1 MTDFIDYI
9 ETSCRNLKDN
19 HMTYLYKK
27 SLLDRMTERANEMT
41 QAGLRNEK
49 VIADLISDEFGDL
62 ENGYPN
68 FVKEEKRRQRAQLL
82 KFVLPVG
89 GIIAFILIF
98 IAYFTVSRFTLA
110 WDKTWLIIVGGIF
123 AMIIFYLSFA
133 IRKLCRMQ
141 RVFHPIA
148 RVLIAGCVM
157 LFMVFVFLFWLMML
171 PDNIITWPIIPGGI
185 ILVLISDLLFAY
197 ATKQKFRTVSLL
209 VYMLIIATML
219 YIIFAAYGVVTWVG
233 GWPIILLG
241 LLADLVYIL
250 VVFMGNMKYF
260 MYRQEVEE

>member
-62 ENGYPN
+62 ENSYPN
-68 FVKEEKRRQRAQLL
+68 FVKAEKRRQRAQLL

-98 IAYFTVSRFTLA
+98 IAYFTVSRFTRA

-209 VYMLIIATML
+209 VYMLLSYLPILSLEYFLFHLSLII
-219 YIIFAAYGVVTWVG
+219 G
-233 GWPIILLG
+233 
-241 LLADLVYIL
+241 
-250 VVFMGNMKYF
+250 
-260 MYRQEVEE
+260 